1 MSKLKLIIKR
11 EFNAKVRNKSF
22 IVMTFLSPILMVGIG
37 FLVYFLSKKNSE
49 TVKTIAYVNQSELFS
64 KDDFADKK
72 TVKYEDYSDLS
83 LEEAKKK
90 VEEGD
95 FYGMIY
101 IPKQDSLELL
111 AKSIEFYSSS
121 SPGVGTIESLERKI
135 EKRLRDTRLNNLNID
150 MTALNSSDFNADI
163 KLNNFSGEESSK
175 MGSWIKIGAGAIS
188 GYLLMMFVIIYGTS
202 VMRSVIEE
210 KTSRIIEVIVSSV
223 KPFQL
228 MMGKI
233 IGNASA
239 GLLQFFIWGVVIFI
253 LSIVSSS
260 VFGVDLV
267 EAQTSKVGPEQLEVI
282 KQSTDGADQLLQE
295 ILKLPI
301 LKMFILFI
309 FYFLGGYFLYSS
321 VFAAVGAAV
330 DNETDTQQFML
341 PIMLPLIIGVYVG
354 FATVINDPHGSIST
368 IFSMIPLTS
377 PIVMLMRVPFGVPW
391 YEIAIS
397 MVLLL
402 FTFIFMVWFAAKI
415 YRVGILMYGKKP
427 TYKDM
432 YKWIKYKG

>member
-11 EFNAKVRNKSF
+11 EFTAKVRNKSF
-22 IVMTFLSPILMVGIG
+22 IVMTFLSPLLMVGIG

-49 TVKTIAYVNQSELFS
+49 NVKNIAYVNQSELFS
-64 KDDFADKK
+64 KDDFKDKK
-72 TVKYEDYSDLS
+72 TVKYTDYSNLS

-90 VEEGD
+90 VEEGS

-121 SPGVGTIESLERKI
+121 SPGVGTIESIERKV
-135 EKRLRDTRLNNLNID
+135 ERRLRDIRLNDLHID
-150 MTALNSSDFNADI
+150 MEALKSSDFNASI

-228 MMGKI
+228 MLGKI

-239 GLLQFFIWGVVIFI
+239 GLLQFFIWGVIIFI

-260 VFGVDLV
+260 VFGIDLV
-267 EAQTSKVGPEQLEVI
+267 EAQTSKMGPEQIEVI
-282 KQSTDGADQLLQE
+282 KQSASDGELLFRE
-295 ILKLPI
+295 IQKLPI
-301 LKMFILFI
+301 LKMFLLFV

-354 FATVINDPHGSIST
+354 FATVINDPHGPIST

-397 MVLLL
+397 MALLL

>member
-1 MSKLKLIIKR
+1 MSKLKLIIER
-11 EFNAKVRNKSF
+11 EFKAKVKNKSF
-22 IVMTFLSPILMVGIG
+22 IIMTFLSPLLMVGIG
-37 FLVYFLSKKNSE
+37 FLIFFLSKKNSE
-49 TVKTIAYVNQSELFS
+49 TVKNIVYVNHSILFS
-64 KDDFADKK
+64 KDDFKDKK
-72 TVKYEDYSDLS
+72 SIKYKDYSDLS

-90 VEEGD
+90 VEEGS

-101 IPKQDSLELL
+101 IPKQDSLEIL

-121 SPGVGTIESLERKI
+121 SPGVGTIESIERI
-135 EKRLRDTRLNNLNID
+135 VEKRLRNSRLNDLNID
-150 MTALNSSDFNADI
+150 MTALKSSDFNANI

-175 MGSWIKIGAGAIS
+175 MGSWIKIGTGAIS
-188 GYLLMMFVIIYGTS
+188 GYMLMMFVIIYGTS

-210 KTSRIIEVIVSSV
+210 KTSRIIEIIVSSV

-228 MMGKI
+228 MLGKI

-239 GLLQFFIWGVVIFI
+239 GLLQFFIWGIIIFI
-253 LSIVSSS
+253 LSTIASS
-260 VFGVDLV
+260 FLGVDLV
-267 EAQTSKVGPEQLEVI
+267 EAQVSQVGPEQLEII
-282 KQSTDGADQLLQE
+282 KQSTSGGEQLLME
-295 ILKLPI
+295 IQKLPI
-301 LKMFILFI
+301 LKMFVLFI

-321 VFAAVGAAV
+321 LFAAVGAAV

-354 FATVINDPHGSIST
+354 FATVVDNPHGTIPT

-402 FTFIFMVWFAAKI
+402 ISFVFMVWFAAKI

-427 TYKDM
+427 TYKDL
-432 YKWIKYKG
+432 YKWLKYKG

>member
-1 MSKLKLIIKR
+1 MSKLKLIIRR
-11 EFNAKVRNKSF
+11 EFIAKVRNKSF
-22 IVMTFLSPILMVGIG
+22 IIMTFLSPILMVGIG
-37 FLVYFLSKKNSE
+37 FLVFFLSKKNNE
-49 TVKTIAYVNQSELFS
+49 KIKNIAYVNHSTLFS
-64 KDDFADKK
+64 RNDFQDKK
-72 TVKYEDYSDLS
+72 TVKYEDYSNLT
-83 LEEAKKK
+83 LEEAKEK
-90 VEEGD
+90 VKGGD

-111 AKSIEFYSSS
+111 ASSVEFYSNS
-121 SPGVGTIESLERKI
+121 SPGVETIESI
-135 EKRLRDTRLNNLNID
+135 EQKVETRLRDLRLNDLHID
-150 MTALNSSDFNADI
+150 KEALKSSEFKASI
-163 KLNNFSGEESSK
+163 KINNFSGEKSSK
-175 MGSWIKIGAGAIS
+175 MSSWIKIGTGAIS
-188 GYLLMMFVIIYGTS
+188 GYFLMMFVIIYGTS

-228 MMGKI
+228 MLGKI

-239 GLLQFFIWGVVIFI
+239 GLLQFFIWGIILFI
-253 LSIVSSS
+253 LSMVASSL
-260 VFGVDLV
+260 FGVDLV
-267 EAQTSKVGPEQLEVI
+267 EVQASKIGSEQLEAI
-282 KQSTDGADQLLQE
+282 KQSTSGGEQLFRELQ
-295 ILKLPI
+295 KLPI
-301 LKMFILFI
+301 VLMFVLFI

-341 PIMLPLIIGVYVG
+341 PIMLPLILGVYVG
-354 FATVINDPHGSIST
+354 FATVINEPHGPIST

-397 MVLLL
+397 MALLL
-402 FTFIFMVWFAAKI
+402 ITFVFMVWFAAKI

-427 TYKDM
+427 TYKDL
-432 YKWIKYKG
+432 YKWLKYKG